1 MKTVTTTESP
11 PAIGPYSQGV
21 VIGNLLFTS
30 GQIPLD
36 PVTGEIVPGGFD
48 AQVRRALK
56 NLDAVLCAAG
66 TSRERVVK
74 VTVFLSD
81 MRRFTAFNE
90 IYSEFFRGHQ
100 PARSVVEIS
109 ALPKGVDLEIEA
121 VAEVE

>member
-1 MKTVTTTESP
+1 MKSVTTTESP
-11 PAIGPYSQGV
+11 PAIGPYSQGIV
-21 VIGNLLFTS
+21 VGNLLFTS

-48 AQVRRALK
+48 VQVRRALK
-56 NLDAVLCAAG
+56 NLDGILRAAG

-74 VTVFLSD
+74 VTVFLAE
-81 MRRFTAFNE
+81 MQRFTALNE
-90 IYSEFFRGHQ
+90 IYSEFFKGHH
-100 PARSVVEIS
+100 PARSVVEVS